1 MKKFRFLASA
11 FVISLLAGCDNGAEQ
26 TSLIK
31 SIEITKDSTNIEE
44 LEVLV
49 GDTFKLDSLVNDN
62 LEVICFEISA
72 RTDGGTNTFM
82 DGSPYSYL
90 TYGKPMSM
98 GRRIALEIKNGIERD
113 ELEKIIT

>member
-1 MKKFRFLASA
+1 MK
-11 FVISLLAGCDNGAEQ
+11 D
-26 TSLIK
+26 
-31 SIEITKDSTNIEE
+31 
-44 LEVLV
+44 
-49 GDTFKLDSLVNDN
+49 LVNYN

-82 DGSPYSYL
+82 GGSPYSYL

-98 GRRIALEIKNGIERD
+98 GRRIAVEIKNAIERE